1 MALAHKKPN
10 YRRKLIIGVAI
21 ATILSAVII
30 GTVANGLL
38 NVASSV
44 ERFGFSSFRQ
54 IQVTLLDATRLGG
67 ALKAAMLAPDNPESL
82 EYLSEA
88 NDLAYIR
95 FITGDRSK
103 LIEAVPRYV
112 EIVEGMET
120 LIGVMD
126 LVIDGGLPMDVPD
139 LQRANHRLVVL
150 LADMNKIYY
159 SHGNQVNAEV
169 ELADKRLYALTN
181 EIGFILILFFLLTVI
196 AVILMVKRHEA
207 AILMKEQATH
217 DSLTGLKN
225 RAWLSKNNE
234 RLFDIAHVSGQP
246 LLLFLIDLD
255 HFKEVNDTYGHHIGD
270 ALLVH
275 VAGILAELEEED
287 KVVPVRLGGDEL
299 ALFVI
304 ADDEDA
310 ATAIRAQ
317 VHQSLNTTVELAGHE
332 MRLGSSIGVAI
343 YPQHGSEIESLTHN
357 ADVALYK
364 AKDAGRARIV
374 LYDPE
379 IMGNRDE
386 KGNMQNRIRE
396 AIANNEF
403 ELYWQPIFDL
413 HNASL
418 SGAEAFLRWNDA
430 EKDRVLMPKD
440 FIPLAEQSDLIY
452 DIDRMVLMKACT
464 EAARWEAEMQTD
476 FVISVN
482 VSAQHL
488 QAENFPD
495 YLASVASRAGLS
507 PSHLEIDITE
517 SIFVADRNLAFE
529 TVRRIRKLGFRVALD
544 DFGKGT
550 ADLQYLAELDVD
562 RLKIDGSFMR
572 GIERS
577 PKKQALVASIISA
590 GRASN
595 ALIIAEGVETQA
607 QMSFLMQHD
616 CDFAQGY
623 LLSKPT
629 DSRTFRTYL
638 QRNIGKTSNSITK
651 EQNREKAA

>member
-1 MALAHKKPN
+1 MAVAHKKPD
-10 YRRKLIIGVAI
+10 YRRKLIIGIAI
-21 ATILSAVII
+21 ATALSAVII
-30 GTVANGLL
+30 GTVATGLL

-44 ERFGFSSFRQ
+44 ERFGFYSFRQ

-67 ALKAAMLAPDNPESL
+67 ALKAATLAPDNPESL

-95 FITGDRSK
+95 FIIEDRTK

-112 EIVEGMET
+112 EIVGRMKA
-120 LIGVMD
+120 LIDSVD
-126 LVIDGGLPMDVPD
+126 IILEAGLPMDVSE
-139 LQRANHRLVVL
+139 LHHANEHLIEL
-150 LADMNKIYY
+150 LTEMSEIYY
-159 SHGNQVNAEV
+159 AHGNQVNADV
-169 ELADKRLYALTN
+169 KTADKRLIELAN
-181 EIGFILILFFLLTVI
+181 EIGFILILFFLLAVA

-207 AILMKEQATH
+207 AILMKDQATH

-225 RAWLSKNNE
+225 RAWLFKNNE
-234 RLFDIAHVSGQP
+234 KLFDIAHVTGQP

-287 KVVPVRLGGDEL
+287 KIVPIRLGGDEL

-310 ATAIRAQ
+310 ATALRAQ
-317 VHQSLNTTVELAGHE
+317 VHQSLNTTVELSGHQ

-357 ADVALYK
+357 ADIALYK

-379 IMGNRDE
+379 IMGSRDE
-386 KGNMQNRIRE
+386 RGNMQSRIRE
-396 AIANNEF
+396 AIANGEF

-430 EKDRVLMPKD
+430 EKGRVLMPKD

-464 EAARWEAEMQTD
+464 EAAQWEAEMQTD

-550 ADLQYLAELDVD
+550 ADLQYLAELDID

-607 QMSFLMQHD
+607 QMAFLMQHD

-638 QRNIGKTSNSITK
+638 QRNIGKASNSITK